1 MSTFTAPSISI
12 DGLNDLHSV
21 KEYLRDLTK
30 KVRFLSSN
38 VDEDNFDPE
47 AYSYFYKNG
56 EDALK
61 LSYDLEKFKIEL
73 NNYSDDVSAKLSVTS
88 KEIDLLVSKGDVTS
102 EVNLSS
108 EGIHFTSGQLVVKS
122 DNFILDGN
130 GNLTMKGTI
139 NATDGYFGNFRIA
152 GSAAE
157 PYVYNADGEITA
169 AHLSGTNIDVTGTLD
184 MVTDTYINGCS
195 IDMSNCSVTTSKSTY
210 LGWFYSDDVTVNK
223 ENVYCNCSRFTGQ
236 VYASQTLYC
245 YDIWSIDEGLA
256 WSDRRLK
263 HDIERIDE
271 KEALEFLV
279 KLRPVSYELKE
290 NNDGYPH
297 YGLIAQEALETGDPF
312 HIVTEDNG
320 FYGVNYQS
328 LDAVIAAA
336 LKYQKKELEELNVGL

>member
-1 MSTFTAPSISI
+1 MSTFTAPAISI
-12 DGLNDLHSV
+12 DSLSDLRSV

-30 KVRFLSSN
+30 KVRFLSLN

-73 NNYSDDVSAKLSVTS
+73 KSYSDDVSAKLSVTS

-108 EGIHFTSGQLVVKS
+108 EGIHFSSGQLIVNS

-169 AHLSGTNIDVTGTLD
+169 AHLSGVDINCSWTLD

-195 IDMSNCSVTTSKSTY
+195 IDMSHCKVTTSRSTY
-210 LGWFYSDDVTVNK
+210 LGWFYSDDVEVNAD
-223 ENVYCNCSRFTGQ
+223 
-236 VYASQTLYC
+236 VYANCAYAPGEVYVEYTIMC
-245 YDIWSIDEGLA
+245 YDVFSTDEWIA

-263 HDIERIDE
+263 HNITRIDE
-271 KEALEFLV
+271 KEALAFLV
-279 KLRPVSYELKE
+279 KLRPVSYELKDG
-290 NNDGYPH
+290 NDGCPH
-297 YGLIAQEALETGDPF
+297 YGLIAQEVLETGDPF
-312 HIVTEDNG
+312 HIVSETDG
-320 FYGVNYQS
+320 LYSINYRS

-336 LKYQKKELEELNVGL
+336 LKLQKKELEELDVSL